1 MPVSDDEHIGYR
13 IAALRK
19 RAGLTQRGLAQR
31 IPYSYSLLRHV
42 ESGHKKASPQ
52 LVAAVA
58 RALRVD
64 VAALTGHAEHPL
76 RPDRVA
82 ALVRPIREALD
93 LYDLPTDPRQAGASP
108 SDLIAAADALC
119 RDVREARLYQAA
131 ASLPGLLTDLTAS
144 CHERPSTE
152 LWRAMASACRSAHDV
167 TTKLGR
173 YDLAVIALDRMGWAA
188 ERAGDP
194 LLGAIRQY
202 KRALSYRARDAD
214 HRIGLRMAAHGHHL
228 LEQAGREARRSTE
241 SLAVAG
247 QLHLGAAVIAARA
260 GDRPAV
266 EEHLA
271 QASETA
277 ARTGEVGAVHW
288 LSFGPANVG
297 AHEVFARLELRQF
310 DEALAA
316 ARAVR
321 PPRGWAASRRAA
333 LLVDVARAEL
343 ETGRAEASLASLLK
357 ARRLAPQQTRF
368 HPRARETVR
377 GLLHLRRRSPDTLTR
392 LASWI
397 GL

>member
-1 MPVSDDEHIGYR
+1 MPVADDEHIGSR

-58 RALRVD
+58 GALRVD
-64 VAALTGHAEHPL
+64 VATLTGHAEHPL

-93 LYDLPTDPRQAGASP
+93 LYDLPTDPREAGASP

-131 ASLPGLLTDLTAS
+131 ATLPGLLADLTAS

-173 YDLAVIALDRMGWAA
+173 YDLAAIALDRMGWAA
-188 ERAGDP
+188 EHAGDP

-202 KRALSYRARDAD
+202 KRALSYRSRDAE
-214 HRIGLRMAAHGHHL
+214 HRIGLRMVAFGHDL
-228 LEQAGREARRSTE
+228 LGRAEPSTE
-241 SLAVAG
+241 TLAVTG

-260 GDRPAV
+260 GDRSAV

-271 QASETA
+271 QAAETA

-310 DEALAA
+310 DEALEA

-343 ETGRAEASLASLLK
+343 ETGRVEASLTSLLK

-368 HPRARETVR
+368 HPRVRETVR
-377 GLLHLRRRSPDTLTR
+377 ALLHLRRRSPDTLTR
-392 LASWI
+392 LASWL
-397 GL
+397 GV

>member
-1 MPVSDDEHIGYR
+1 MPVSDDEHIGHR
-13 IAALRK
+13 IATLRK

-52 LVAAVA
+52 FVAAVA
-58 RALRVD
+58 RALCVD
-64 VAALTGHAEHPL
+64 AATLAGHAEHPL

-93 LYDLPTDPRQAGASP
+93 LYDLPTDPREAGASP

-167 TTKLGR
+167 TTKFGR

-188 ERAGDP
+188 EHAGDP
-194 LLGAIRQY
+194 LLSAIRQY
-202 KRALSYRARDAD
+202 KRALSYRGRDAE
-214 HRIGLRMAAHGHHL
+214 HRIGLRMVAFGHNL
-228 LEQAGREARRSTE
+228 LEQADRGTEA
-241 SLAVAG
+241 LAVAG

-260 GDRPAV
+260 GDRSAV
-266 EEHLA
+266 EEHLT
-271 QASETA
+271 QAAETA

-297 AHEVFARLELRQF
+297 AHEVFARLELREF
-310 DEALAA
+310 DDALAA
-316 ARAVR
+316 ARAIR
-321 PPRGWAASRRAA
+321 PPCDWAASRRAA

-368 HPRARETVR
+368 HPRVRETVR

-392 LASWI
+392 LASWV
-397 GL
+397 GM

>member
-1 MPVSDDEHIGYR
+1 MPAPDDEHIGSR
-13 IAALRK
+13 IAAQRK

-58 RALRVD
+58 RALRID
-64 VAALTGHAEHPL
+64 VAVLTGHPEQHPL

-93 LYDLPTDPRQAGASP
+93 LYDLPTDPREATASAA
-108 SDLIAAADALC
+108 DLIAAADALC

-131 ASLPGLLTDLTAS
+131 ASLPGLLTDLTVS
-144 CHERPSTE
+144 CRERPGTE

-167 TTKLGR
+167 ATKLGH

-188 ERAGDP
+188 DRAGDP
-194 LLGAIRQY
+194 LLGAVRQY
-202 KRALSYRARDAD
+202 KRALSYRSRDAQ
-214 HRIGLRMAAHGHHL
+214 HRIGLRMVDYGHAL
-228 LEQAGREARRSTE
+228 VGQAERGTEA
-241 SLAVAG
+241 LAVAG

-260 GDRPAV
+260 GDRSAV

-271 QASETA
+271 QAGETA

-297 AHEVFARLELRQF
+297 AHEVFARLELREF
-310 DEALAA
+310 DEALAV

-333 LLVDVARAEL
+333 LLVDVARAEM
-343 ETGRAEASLASLLK
+343 ETGRVEASLTSLMK

-368 HPRARETVR
+368 HPRVRETVE
-377 GLLHLRRRSPDTLTR
+377 GLLQSRRRFPDTLTR
-392 LASWI
+392 MASWV
-397 GL
+397 GV

>member
-1 MPVSDDEHIGYR
+1 MHLPDDEHIGNR
-13 IAALRK
+13 IAVQRK

-42 ESGHKKASPQ
+42 ESGHKKASPE
-52 LVAAVA
+52 LVDAVA

-64 VAALTGHAEHPL
+64 TAALTGQPSEHPM

-93 LYDLPTDPRQAGASP
+93 LYDLPTDPRTATASP
-108 SDLIAAADALC
+108 SDLIASADALC

-131 ASLPGLLTDLTAS
+131 AGLPDLLTDLTAS

-167 TTKLGR
+167 TVKLGCH
-173 YDLAVIALDRMGWAA
+173 DLAVIALDRMGWAA
-188 ERAGDP
+188 EHAGDP

-202 KRALSYRARDAD
+202 KRALSYRSPDAE
-214 HRIGLRMAAHGHHL
+214 HGIGLRMVAYGHRL
-228 LEQAGREARRSTE
+228 LEQARESTGK
-241 SLAVAG
+241 LAVAG
-247 QLHLGAAVIAARA
+247 QLHLGGAVLAARA

-266 EEHLA
+266 EEQLA
-271 QASETA
+271 RAAETA
-277 ARTGEVGAVHW
+277 ARTGEVGTVHW
-288 LSFGPANVG
+288 LSFGPSNVG
-297 AHEVFARLELRQF
+297 AHEVFARLQLRQY

-316 ARAVR
+316 ARAIR
-321 PPRGWAASRRAA
+321 PPHGWAASRQAA

-343 ETGRAEASLASLLK
+343 ATGRNEAALTSLLK

-368 HPRARETVR
+368 HPRVRETVLE
-377 GLLHLRRRSPDTLTR
+377 LLQSRRRSPDALTR
-392 LASWI
+392 LATWI
-397 GL
+397 GV